1 MSGQSQPGGP
11 ADPVTVHIRQL
22 VAGGKGIGRLP
33 DGRVVLVD
41 GALPGEEV
49 ELGDLVVGGRM
60 ATATAS
66 RIITGSAHRVAPP
79 CPALAAGCG
88 GCDLQHATAAGQ
100 LGMKVD
106 LVADALS
113 HLGGL
118 RAAEVV
124 AGPVLP
130 AWGYR
135 TSLRAAVDDS
145 GRAGLRAA
153 RSHRVVVPGHC
164 GVAHPLVDEV
174 LTAGRFPGA
183 REVLIRVGVASGD
196 RLVLVEPVG
205 GGRADEVVAQATV
218 PADVVVVGPG
228 DEGTTREQVAGRWWQ
243 VSPHSFFQA
252 RPDGATCL
260 ANEVVAAV
268 TGVDS
273 LRTGRLLDAFGG
285 VGLFA
290 GVLRASG
297 WEGPVVLVERSA
309 SAVADARVN
318 LAGDDVAVVES
329 AVEDW
334 EAQACEVVVADPARA
349 GLGADAARVVAST
362 GALAVVL
369 VSCDAASLGRD
380 AALLG
385 RLGYV
390 HQRSVVVDL
399 FANTHHVEVVTTF
412 LAAH

>member
-1 MSGQSQPGGP
+1 MSGQSQSGGP

-49 ELGDLVVGGRM
+49 ELGGLATGDRM

-66 RIITGSAHRVAPP
+66 RIITRSPHRVTPP

-88 GCDLQHATAAGQ
+88 GCDLQHASAAGQ
-100 LGMKVD
+100 LDMKVD
-106 LVADALS
+106 LVTDALS

-118 RAAEVV
+118 RTAEVV

-135 TSLRAAVDDS
+135 TSLRAAVDDD
-145 GRAGLRAA
+145 GRGGLRAA

-183 REVLIRVGVASGD
+183 REVLIRVGAASGD
-196 RLVLVEPVG
+196 RLVLVDPVG
-205 GGRADEVVAQATV
+205 GRHADEVVAKATV

-228 DEGTTREQVAGRWWQ
+228 DGGTIREQVAGRWWQ

-252 RPDGATCL
+252 RPDGAACL
-260 ANEVVAAV
+260 AREVVAAV
-268 TGVDS
+268 EGAGVPRS
-273 LRTGRLLDAFGG
+273 GRLLDAFGG

-290 GVLRASG
+290 GVLRSSG
-297 WEGPVVLVERSA
+297 WEGPMVLVERSA
-309 SAVADARVN
+309 SAVADARMN
-318 LAGDDVAVVES
+318 LADDDVAVVGTS
-329 AVEDW
+329 FEDW
-334 EAQACEVVVADPARA
+334 ETQACEVVVADPARA
-349 GLGADAARVVAST
+349 GLGADAAGIIAST
-362 GALAVVL
+362 GASAVVL

-385 RLGYV
+385 SHGFV

-399 FANTHHVEVVTTF
+399 FANTHHVEVVTAFVATP
-412 LAAH
+412 